1 MKQNTT
7 SYLDWVFKVVRDRQF
22 AHLPIILVS
31 SVRRIDATK
40 AGEVKERIEVIENN
54 VFKETGIPFAL
65 FAEVWARSI
74 DKSLNAGVYFSE
86 CKKEKKRYLIKE
98 IQAKGYELIASP
110 YIDLIGFV
118 FEETGIDLT
127 TLLGAEGEENNEK

>member
-22 AHLPIILVS
+22 AHLPLILVS

-40 AGEVKERIEVIENN
+40 ADEVKERIAAIEDN
-54 VFKETGIPFAL
+54 VFKETGIKFAI
-65 FAEVWARSI
+65 FAEVWVRSI
-74 DKSLNAGVYFSE
+74 KQPLNAGVYFTK
-86 CKKEKKRYLIKE
+86 CAKKKKRYLIQE
-98 IQAKGYELIASP
+98 VQALGYDLIAQP

-127 TLLGAEGEENNEK
+127 KIFEGEGDSNNE